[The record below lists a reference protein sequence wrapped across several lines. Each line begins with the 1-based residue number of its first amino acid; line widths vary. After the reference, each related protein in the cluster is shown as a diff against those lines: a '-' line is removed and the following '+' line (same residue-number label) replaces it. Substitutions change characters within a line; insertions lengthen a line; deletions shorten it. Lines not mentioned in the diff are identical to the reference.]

1 MRDLVLTDA
10 RGHNRY
16 TCPRCCP
23 RIPSVPAGVEAVGT
37 SGARVGT

>member
-10 RGHNRY
+10 RDDYRY
-16 TCPRCCP
+16 RCQSCCP
-23 RIPSVPAGVEAVGT
+23 RIPSVRAGVEAVGT